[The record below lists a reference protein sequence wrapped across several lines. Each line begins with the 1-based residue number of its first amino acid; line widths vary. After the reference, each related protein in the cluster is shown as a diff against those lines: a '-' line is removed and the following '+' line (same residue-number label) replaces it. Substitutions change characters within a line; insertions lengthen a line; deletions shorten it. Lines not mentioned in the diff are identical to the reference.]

1 MVQEEFKRRL
11 AAILSADVKEYS
23 RLMREDEAATI
34 RTLTAYRELMTTLI
48 KQHHGRV
55 VDTVGDNL
63 LAEFAS
69 VVDAVQGAV
78 AIQKEV
84 KTRNAQLSEGRKM
97 VFRIGINLG
106 DLVVEGDRIY
116 GDGVNLAARL
126 EALADP
132 GGICISRT
140 AYDQI
145 EDKLPLG
152 YEYLGEKTVKNAV
165 KPVRAYRV
173 ILDPEKETSSLNEAA
188 RPKHRKL
195 HEKIKVLTKD
205 RQAKPEEIDKASEG
219 EQIEKRALHNINGGN
234 LLQKHVLTYVG
245 VIGFLFII
253 NMLTWGGTIW
263 FHWPVLGWGLLLYLR
278 WINIAKKNGAT
289 HKDRAKIW
297 MHKHLG
303 LYLGVIGFLFI
314 VNILT
319 WGGTIWF
326 HWPALGWGL
335 LIFLHWIKIR

>member
-1 MVQEEFKRRL
+1 MVHEEFKRKL

-23 RLMREDEAATI
+23 RLMREDETATI

-69 VVDAVQGAV
+69 VVDAVQGAI
-78 AIQKEV
+78 AIQKEL
-84 KTRNAQLSEGRKM
+84 KTRNAQLSKGRKM
-97 VFRIGINLG
+97 MFRIGINLG

-126 EALADP
+126 EAIADP

-140 AYDQI
+140 AYDQV

-165 KPVRAYRV
+165 KPVRAYR
-173 ILDPEKETSSLNEAA
+173 IIFEPEKETHALYEAA
-188 RPKHRKL
+188 HSRYRKL
-195 HEKIKVLTKD
+195 HDKIKVLTKE
-205 RQAKPEEIDKASEG
+205 RRVEPEEIDKPFEG
-219 EQIEKRALHNINGGN
+219 EQTKKRTRHDIRANRRLK
-234 LLQKHVLTYVG
+234 KHLRANRRFRKHLLTYVG
-245 VIGFLFII
+245 VIGFLFIV
-253 NMLTWGGTIW
+253 NMLTW
-263 FHWPVLGWGLLLYLR
+263 V
-278 WINIAKKNGAT
+278 
-289 HKDRAKIW
+289 
-297 MHKHLG
+297 
-303 LYLGVIGFLFI
+303 
-314 VNILT
+314 
-319 WGGTIWF
+319 GTIWF

-335 LIFLHWIKIR
+335 LIFLYWIKIR

>member
-1 MVQEEFKRRL
+1 MAQEGFKRKL
-11 AAILSADVKEYS
+11 AAVLSADVKDYS
-23 RLMREDEAATI
+23 RLMREDETTTI
-34 RTLTAYRELMTTLI
+34 RILTAYREVMTTLI

-78 AIQKEV
+78 AIQKEL
-84 KTRNAQLSEGRKM
+84 KSRNAQMSESRKM
-97 VFRIGINLG
+97 LFRIGINLG

-116 GDGVNLAARL
+116 GDGVNIAARL
-126 EALADP
+126 EGIADP

-152 YEYLGEKTVKNAV
+152 YEYLGEKAVKNTV

-173 ILDPEKETSSLNEAA
+173 LFEPEEKRPRIDKSEHERQTKPGEKDKPSEDQIKEIGARFKIWDISLFH
-188 RPKHRKL
+188 KHL
-195 HEKIKVLTKD
+195 WVYVSVIGFLFIINVLTWVGVIWFHWPALCWGLLLFLQWINIAKKNGVKD
-205 RQAKPEEIDKASEG
+205 KDKPKT
-219 EQIEKRALHNINGGN
+219 RLH
-234 LLQKHVLTYVG
+234 KHLCMYLG

-253 NMLTWGGTIW
+253 NMLTWHG
-263 FHWPVLGWGLLLYLR
+263 
-278 WINIAKKNGAT
+278 
-289 HKDRAKIW
+289 
-297 MHKHLG
+297 M
-303 LYLGVIGFLFI
+303 
-314 VNILT
+314 
-319 WGGTIWF
+319 IWF

-335 LIFLHWIKIR
+335 LLFLHWIKVSNPLLKKKP

>member
-1 MVQEEFKRRL
+1 MVQEEFKRKL

-23 RLMREDEAATI
+23 RLMREDETATI
-34 RTLTAYRELMTTLI
+34 RTLTAYRELMTTLV

-55 VDTVGDNL
+55 VDSVGDNL

-84 KTRNAQLSEGRKM
+84 KTRNARLSEGRKM
-97 VFRIGINLG
+97 MFRIGINLG

-126 EALADP
+126 EGIADP

-173 ILDPEKETSSLNEAA
+173 IFEPEKETNALHEAA
-188 RPKHRKL
+188 RSKYRKL
-195 HEKIKVLTKD
+195 HDKIKILTKE
-205 RQAKPEEIDKASEG
+205 RRAEQEEIGKPFEG
-219 EQIEKRALHNINGGN
+219 EQTKKRTRHDIRANHRLK
-234 LLQKHVLTYVG
+234 KHLRANRRFKKHFLVYMG
-245 VIGFLFII
+245 VII
-253 NMLTWGGTIW
+253 
-263 FHWPVLGWGLLLYLR
+263 
-278 WINIAKKNGAT
+278 
-289 HKDRAKIW
+289 
-297 MHKHLG
+297 
-303 LYLGVIGFLFI
+303 FLFI
-314 VNILT
+314 VNMLT
-319 WGGTIWF
+319 WAGTIWF

-335 LIFLHWIKIR
+335 LIFLHWVKIR

>member
-1 MVQEEFKRRL
+1 MTQEGLKRKL

-34 RTLTAYRELMTTLI
+34 QTLTEYRQVIASLI
-48 KQHHGRV
+48 NQHHGRV
-55 VDTVGDNL
+55 VDSVGDNM

-84 KTRNAQLSEGRKM
+84 NARNAVMPEARRML
-97 VFRIGINLG
+97 FRIGINLG

-116 GDGVNLAARL
+116 GDGVNIAARL
-126 EALADP
+126 EGIADP

-152 YEYLGEKTVKNAV
+152 YEYLGEKTIKDSP
-165 KPVRAYRV
+165 KPIRAYKVIFEPSGKIRGFLKREHKQRTKRKRKKHSDTIQDSADTRV
-173 ILDPEKETSSLNEAA
+173 KTKGLILFY
-188 RPKHRKL
+188 KHRRVYL
-195 HEKIKVLTKD
+195 
-205 RQAKPEEIDKASEG
+205 
-219 EQIEKRALHNINGGN
+219 
-234 LLQKHVLTYVG
+234 G

-253 NMLTWGGTIW
+253 NMLTWPGI
-263 FHWPVLGWGLLLYLR
+263 F
-278 WINIAKKNGAT
+278 
-289 HKDRAKIW
+289 
-297 MHKHLG
+297 
-303 LYLGVIGFLFI
+303 
-314 VNILT
+314 
-319 WGGTIWF
+319 WF

-335 LIFLHWIKIR
+335 FLFIHWVSISKSLPQKDR

>member
-1 MVQEEFKRRL
+1 MPQEDFKRKL

-34 RTLTAYRELMTTLI
+34 RILTAYREVMATLI

-55 VDTVGDNL
+55 VDNVGDNL
-63 LAEFAS
+63 LAEFDS

-78 AIQKEV
+78 AIQKEL
-84 KTRNAQLSEGRKM
+84 KSRNAQLSEGRKM

-106 DLVVEGDRIY
+106 DLVMEGDRIY

-152 YEYLGEKTVKNAV
+152 YEYLGEKVVKNAV

-173 ILDPEKETSSLNEAA
+173 LFDREQEALSLYGAV
-188 RPKHRKL
+188 RSRHRKL
-195 HEKIKVLTKD
+195 RDKIKVLT
-205 RQAKPEEIDKASEG
+205 QEEQVKPEEIDKPFEG
-219 EQIEKRALHNINGGN
+219 EQ
-234 LLQKHVLTYVG
+234 T
-245 VIGFLFII
+245 
-253 NMLTWGGTIW
+253 
-263 FHWPVLGWGLLLYLR
+263 
-278 WINIAKKNGAT
+278 
-289 HKDRAKIW
+289 
-297 MHKHLG
+297 
-303 LYLGVIGFLFI
+303 
-314 VNILT
+314 
-319 WGGTIWF
+319 
-326 HWPALGWGL
+326 
-335 LIFLHWIKIR
+335 

>member
-1 MVQEEFKRRL
+1 MGDRMANEGFKRKL
-11 AAILSADVKEYS
+11 AAILSADVQSYS
-23 RLMREDEAATI
+23 RLMREDEEATI
-34 RTLTAYRELMTTLI
+34 RTLTAYRKVMATLI

-84 KTRNAQLSEGRKM
+84 KSQNARLSESRKM

-116 GDGVNLAARL
+116 GNGVNLAARL

-152 YEYLGEKTVKNAV
+152 YEYLGEKTVKNTV
-165 KPVRAYRV
+165 KPVRAYKV
-173 ILDPEKETSSLNEAA
+173 IFDPEKETLSVDEVEHSK
-188 RPKHRKL
+188 RRKR
-195 HEKIKVLTKD
+195 HGKINAGAKE
-205 RQAKPEEIDKASEG
+205 RQAKQEELDKLSKG
-219 EQIEKRALHNINGGN
+219 EQIEKRARHIISGSNRF
-234 LLQKHVLTYVG
+234 QKHLLTYLV
-245 VIGFLFII
+245 
-253 NMLTWGGTIW
+253 
-263 FHWPVLGWGLLLYLR
+263 
-278 WINIAKKNGAT
+278 
-289 HKDRAKIW
+289 
-297 MHKHLG
+297 
-303 LYLGVIGFLFI
+303 VIGFLFI
-314 VNILT
+314 VNMLT

-335 LIFLHWIKIR
+335 VLFFHWIKYSNTLPG

>member
-1 MVQEEFKRRL
+1 MVQEAFKRKL

-23 RLMREDEAATI
+23 RLMREDETATI
-34 RTLTAYRELMTTLI
+34 RTLTVYRELMTTLI

-63 LAEFAS
+63 LAEFDS

-78 AIQKEV
+78 AIQKEL
-84 KTRNAQLSEGRKM
+84 KTRNAQLSEDRKM

-126 EALADP
+126 EALAEP

-173 ILDPEKETSSLNEAA
+173 ILDPEKETSNLNKAA
-188 RPKHRKL
+188 RPKHRKF
-195 HEKIKVLTKD
+195 HDKIKVLTKETL
-205 RQAKPEEIDKASEG
+205 AKPEEIDKASEDG
-219 EQIEKRALHNINGGN
+219 QTKKRIRHDIRANRRLK
-234 LLQKHVLTYVG
+234 KHLSANRRFKKHLLTYVG
-245 VIGFLFII
+245 VIGFLFVI
-253 NMLTWGGTIW
+253 NMLTW
-263 FHWPVLGWGLLLYLR
+263 V
-278 WINIAKKNGAT
+278 
-289 HKDRAKIW
+289 
-297 MHKHLG
+297 
-303 LYLGVIGFLFI
+303 
-314 VNILT
+314 
-319 WGGTIWF
+319 GTIWF
-326 HWPALGWGL
+326 HWPALAWGL
-335 LIFLHWIKIR
+335 LIFLHWIKRR

>member
-1 MVQEEFKRRL
+1 MVQDEFKRKL
-11 AAILSADVKEYS
+11 AAILSADVKDYS

-34 RTLTAYRELMTTLI
+34 RTLTAYREVMTTLI

-84 KTRNAQLSEGRKM
+84 KTRNAQLSEDRKM

-165 KPVRAYRV
+165 KPVHAYRV
-173 ILDPEKETSSLNEAA
+173 LFDPKKETPSLYEAA
-188 RPKHRKL
+188 RSRYRKL
-195 HEKIKVLTKD
+195 HDKIKVLTKE
-205 RQAKPEEIDKASEG
+205 RQAKPEEIDKPSEG
-219 EQIEKRALHNINGGN
+219 EQLEKRPLHKNKDSNR
-234 LLQKHVLTYVG
+234 LQKHLLTYVG
-245 VIGFLFII
+245 VIGFLFIL
-253 NMLTWGGTIW
+253 NMLTWHGIVW
-263 FHWPVLGWGLLLYLR
+263 FQ
-278 WINIAKKNGAT
+278 
-289 HKDRAKIW
+289 
-297 MHKHLG
+297 
-303 LYLGVIGFLFI
+303 
-314 VNILT
+314 
-319 WGGTIWF
+319 
-326 HWPALGWGL
+326 WPALIWGL
-335 LIFLHWIKIR
+335 MQWIVWIKGYNGESRRKP

>member
-1 MVQEEFKRRL
+1 MVKEELKRKL

-34 RTLTAYRELMTTLI
+34 RTLTALREVMTTLI

-63 LAEFAS
+63 LAEFDS

-84 KTRNAQLSEGRKM
+84 NTRNAKLSESRKM

-145 EDKLPLG
+145 EDKLPFG
-152 YEYLGEKTVKNAV
+152 YEYLGEKAVKNAV

-173 ILDPEKETSSLNEAA
+173 IFDPEKETPSLYEAA
-188 RPKHRKL
+188 RSRHKKL
-195 HEKIKVLTKD
+195 HNKIKALTKERWD
-205 RQAKPEEIDKASEG
+205 KPEEIDKPSEG
-219 EQIEKRALHNINGGN
+219 EQSIKRTRHDIRANRRRR
-234 LLQKHVLTYVG
+234 KHLNANRRFRKHLLTYVG
-245 VIGFLFII
+245 VIGFLFIV
-253 NMLTWGGTIW
+253 NMLTW
-263 FHWPVLGWGLLLYLR
+263 V
-278 WINIAKKNGAT
+278 
-289 HKDRAKIW
+289 
-297 MHKHLG
+297 
-303 LYLGVIGFLFI
+303 
-314 VNILT
+314 
-319 WGGTIWF
+319 GTIWF

>member
-1 MVQEEFKRRL
+1 MAQEGFKRKL

-23 RLMREDEAATI
+23 RLMREDETATI
-34 RTLTAYRELMTTLI
+34 RTLTAYRELMTKLV

-78 AIQKEV
+78 AIQKEI
-84 KTRNAQLSEGRKM
+84 KTRNAQVPESRKM
-97 VFRIGINLG
+97 LFRIGINLG

-116 GDGVNLAARL
+116 GDGVNIAARL

-145 EDKLPLG
+145 EDKLPFG
-152 YEYLGEKTVKNAV
+152 YEYLGGKTVKNIA

-173 ILDPEKETSSLNEAA
+173 LFEPGEEKLRIDKSE
-188 RPKHRKL
+188 
-195 HEKIKVLTKD
+195 HERRT
-205 RQAKPEEIDKASEG
+205 KPEERDKPSEDEIKETG
-219 EQIEKRALHNINGGN
+219 ARFKIRDSSLFHKHLWVYAGVIGFLFIIN
-234 LLQKHVLTYVG
+234 VLTWASVIWFHWPALGWGLLLFLQWVNIAKKNGVKKKDKSKMRLHKHLSMYLG

-253 NMLTWGGTIW
+253 NMLTWHG
-263 FHWPVLGWGLLLYLR
+263 
-278 WINIAKKNGAT
+278 
-289 HKDRAKIW
+289 
-297 MHKHLG
+297 M
-303 LYLGVIGFLFI
+303 
-314 VNILT
+314 
-319 WGGTIWF
+319 IWF

-335 LIFLHWIKIR
+335 LLFLHWIKVSNPLSKRKP

>member
-1 MVQEEFKRRL
+1 MVQEEFKRKL

-23 RLMREDEAATI
+23 RLMREDETATI
-34 RTLTAYRELMTTLI
+34 QKLTEYRKVMTTLI

-78 AIQKEV
+78 AIQKEL
-84 KTRNAQLSEGRKM
+84 KTQNAQLSEDRKM
-97 VFRIGINLG
+97 IFRIGINLG

-126 EALADP
+126 EAMADP

-152 YEYLGEKTVKNAV
+152 YEYLGEKVVKNAV
-165 KPVRAYRV
+165 KPIRAYKV
-173 ILDPEKETSSLNEAA
+173 IFDPEKETPSRYGTAHS
-188 RPKHRKL
+188 RYRTL
-195 HEKIKVLTKD
+195 HDKIKVLTKGK
-205 RQAKPEEIDKASEG
+205 QNKPEGIDKPPEG
-219 EQIEKRALHNINGGN
+219 EQTKKGTRHDIRTKRRTEKHLRANRRFR
-234 LLQKHVLTYVG
+234 KHLLTYVS
-245 VIGFLFII
+245 VIS
-253 NMLTWGGTIW
+253 
-263 FHWPVLGWGLLLYLR
+263 
-278 WINIAKKNGAT
+278 
-289 HKDRAKIW
+289 
-297 MHKHLG
+297 
-303 LYLGVIGFLFI
+303 FLFI
-314 VNILT
+314 VNMLT
-319 WGGTIWF
+319 WVGTIWF